1 MAFVKRTWLARLGI
15 GLNKFIIGEKD
26 AQNKQT
32 LTNSPDSVTQEGDT
46 ISAQNL
52 NDLEDRIEAGLNEKQ
67 DALTFD
73 NAPTEGSTNP
83 VTSGGIYTALAGKQA
98 TLTFD
103 TVPTSGSTNP
113 VTSGGI
119 YNALHGDPLLK
130 FESNTKTSSTGGI
143 RSHNIDVSIPQL
155 AGYTPI
161 GVVDFFVYHSSGGTV
176 TLGAT
181 GARIYKDSSNN
192 YYARISYNVYTSS
205 GNSYSVTAEATAMYM
220 KN

>member
-52 NDLEDRIEAGLNEKQ
+52 NDLEDRIEAGFNEKQ
-67 DALTFD
+67 D
-73 NAPTEGSTNP
+73 
-83 VTSGGIYTALAGKQA
+83 

-103 TVPTSGSTNP
+103 TMPIDGSTNP

-119 YNALHGDPLLK
+119 YNVIGDVEALLA
-130 FESNTKTSSTGGI
+130 
-143 RSHNIDVSIPQL
+143 SI
-155 AGYTPI
+155 
-161 GVVDFFVYHSSGGTV
+161 
-176 TLGAT
+176 
-181 GARIYKDSSNN
+181 
-192 YYARISYNVYTSS
+192 
-205 GNSYSVTAEATAMYM
+205 
-220 KN
+220 